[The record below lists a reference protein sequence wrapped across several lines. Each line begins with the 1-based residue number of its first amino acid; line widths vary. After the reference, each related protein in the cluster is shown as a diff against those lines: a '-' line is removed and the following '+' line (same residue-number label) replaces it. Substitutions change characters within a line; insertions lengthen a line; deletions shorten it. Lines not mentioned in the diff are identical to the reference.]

1 MRLQTLLISALLSIL
16 PSCGPEP
23 YWGASKPVRIEIGEW
38 VPIPTDTIR
47 AAITDRLSQFEIPVS
62 DAGTRIVRVQFD
74 PACSCAGC
82 QVAGPTRTAAYTT
95 DRIRICDGIEDVM
108 TKTPRGPYLVLGHEL
123 GHLLGLHRHLPAG
136 GNLMAPIFDN
146 YRDLSGY
153 SAADLTAICQAGQ
166 IASPTC
172 DRVGEAAKFVR

>member
-1 MRLQTLLISALLSIL
+1 MRLSKLLISALLTTL
-16 PSCGPEP
+16 ACGPEP
-23 YWGASKPVRIEIGEW
+23 YWGASKPVRIEIGGN
-38 VPIPTDTIR
+38 VPIPTETIR
-47 AAITDRLSQFEIPVS
+47 QAITDRLSQFEIPVS
-62 DAGTRIVRVQFD
+62 EAGSHTVRIQFD

-95 DRIRICDGIEDVM
+95 DRIKICDGIEDVM
-108 TKTPRGPYLVLGHEL
+108 TKSDRGPYLVLGHEL

-166 IASPTC
+166 TASPTC